1 MKSRRLFLRQSLA
14 VTAGF
19 AGLSTFL
26 RLPMEAAPLDMGR
39 GEDGWLEVPEG
50 FSARIISRKGDRM
63 SDGLFVPGKADGMAA
78 FAHKGKVVLIRN
90 HEINPNSRENG
101 PFGDQL
107 DLLSKVDR
115 KRIYDYGFGKSPGL
129 GGTTNVVFNEETQAV
144 EEQYLS
150 LAGTNRNCAGG
161 PTPWQSWLTCEEDVT
176 PMGGEAEKFHGYT
189 FEVPVHS
196 RGLADPV
203 PLREMGRFNHE
214 AVCVDPKTGIV
225 YLTEDRHDSLIY
237 RFIPKAKG
245 KLARGGTLQALC
257 VRNQKGFDTRNWEGQ
272 YIKPGEQ
279 LDTIW
284 ITMTDVDSPK
294 DDLRIRGHEQGAAR
308 FARGEGMWFGNNEVY
323 FACTNGGQKKAGQV
337 FRYVPSPKE
346 GTSLEQGS
354 PGKLSLFAEP
364 NDTAILQ
371 YCDNLTVS
379 PWGDVVFVEDC
390 NNAYMRG
397 ITPQGTI
404 YNIARNVGSRSELA
418 GVCFSPSGKTLFVN
432 IQDEGLTYA
441 VTGPWHELRKI

>member
-1 MKSRRLFLRQSLA
+1 MNSRRLFLRQSLA

-19 AGLSTFL
+19 TGLSAFL
-26 RLPMEAAPLDMGR
+26 KLPVEAAPLVMER
-39 GEDGWLEVPEG
+39 GDDDWLEVPEG
-50 FSARIISRKGDRM
+50 FSARIISRKGERM
-63 SDGLFVPGKADGMAA
+63 SDDLFVPGKADGMAA
-78 FAHKGKVVLIRN
+78 FSHKGKVVLIRN
-90 HEINPNSRENG
+90 HENSPNSTDSG
-101 PFGDQL
+101 AFGDQL
-107 DLLSKVDR
+107 ELLSKLDR
-115 KRIYDYGFGKSPGL
+115 KRIYDYGFGKTPAL
-129 GGTTNVVFNEETQAV
+129 GGTTTVVFNEEAQRV

-189 FEVPVHS
+189 FEVPVQS

-203 PLREMGRFNHE
+203 PLKEMGRFNHE

-225 YLTEDRHDSLIY
+225 YLTEDRHDGLIY
-237 RFIPKAKG
+237 RFIPNTKG

-257 VRNQKGFDTRNWEGQ
+257 IHDQKGFDTRNWEGQ

-284 ITMTDVDSPK
+284 ITVTNVDSPN
-294 DDLRIRGHEQGAAR
+294 DDLRNRGHEQGAAR

-323 FACTNGGQKKAGQV
+323 FACTNGGLKKAGQV
-337 FRYVPSPKE
+337 FRYIPSPRE
-346 GTSLEQGS
+346 GGS
-354 PGKLSLFAEP
+354 RENDFPGKLSLFAEP
-364 NDTAILQ
+364 NDTNILQ

-379 PWGDVVFVEDC
+379 PWGDVVFVEDR
-390 NNAYMRG
+390 NGAHMRG
-397 ITPQGTI
+397 ITPQGSI

-432 IQDEGLTYA
+432 IQDQGLTYA
-441 VTGPWHELRKI
+441 VTGPWGELRKI